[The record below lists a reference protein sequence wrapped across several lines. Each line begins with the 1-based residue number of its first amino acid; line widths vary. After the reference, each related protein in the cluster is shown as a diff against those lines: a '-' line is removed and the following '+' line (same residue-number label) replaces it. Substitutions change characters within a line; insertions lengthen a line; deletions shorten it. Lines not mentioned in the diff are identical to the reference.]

1 MWRNKSLPAEPFRV
15 LVRQAD
21 AGLRSA
27 WCGADEWR
35 GLTSIGHQQAR
46 ALASMLADLT
56 ILRILSSPSLRCRQT
71 VVPLALAC
79 AVDVEPCWQLAP
91 CAEAD
96 DAMGLI
102 SDPETASSVVC
113 THWGTLQGLFER
125 LAGPHH
131 TALMRS
137 GDPME
142 KAAAWILRGAVG
154 GARPPRLEYLGSGA
168 ALVA

>member
-1 MWRNKSLPAEPFRV
+1 MWRSKSLHAEPVRV
-15 LVRQAD
+15 FVRHAD

-35 GLTSIGHQQAR
+35 GLTNVGHQQAR
-46 ALASMLADLT
+46 ALVGILADLT
-56 ILRILSSPSLRCRQT
+56 VVRILSSPSLRCRQT

-79 AVDVEPCWQLAP
+79 GLDVEPCWQLAT
-91 CAEAD
+91 CVTAE

-113 THWGTLQGLFER
+113 THWEMLQALFER
-125 LAGPHH
+125 IAGPHH
-131 TALMRS
+131 TALVQS
-137 GDPME
+137 SDPMD

-154 GARPPRLEYLGSGA
+154 GAQPPRLEYLGSGA